1 MSDAGTGAMVLYEM
15 QAIRPMTVTFSF
27 DPVMQ
32 RMWPA
37 DSPPAPSPEWVKND
51 DGSGFY
57 ILHLA
62 FPDQAA
68 ALSLPGGEPGILPPY
83 QEGSSS
89 WPLQF
94 VLHFDPKRDRGKVYP
109 LLMTVANSAAGATKG
124 ALQLSVADLA
134 SRLARFGR
142 RIAHTT
148 RISGTA
154 VAIETPDADL
164 NAAFSWAEIAIDQLR
179 VQTADARARR

>member
-1 MSDAGTGAMVLYEM
+1 M

-37 DSPPAPSPEWVKND
+37 DSPPPPSPEWVRNSG
-51 DGSGFY
+51 GSGFY

-68 ALSLPGGEPGILPPY
+68 ALAIPRSEPGILPPY
-83 QEGSSS
+83 QERPSS

-94 VLHFDPKRDRGKVYP
+94 VLHFDPKQDRGQD
-109 LLMTVANSAAGATKG
+109 SI
-124 ALQLSVADLA
+124 
-134 SRLARFGR
+134 RC
-142 RIAHTT
+142 
-148 RISGTA
+148 
-154 VAIETPDADL
+154 
-164 NAAFSWAEIAIDQLR
+164 
-179 VQTADARARR
+179 